1 MPKVQNA
8 LLWAGR
14 GPTMSRG
21 RKPSLVPTVQWSIM
35 IPIDLAFQI
44 EAQLMD
50 PVTQKAA
57 YSARSKLIQSLLY
70 NWLKEQGVKPII
82 PSNVI
87 CPDCKRP
94 KATSEN
100 DVMAGACPKWHL
112 PDNEEAKANCMR
124 RSQSELSL
132 ENPPTSTALSA

>member
-1 MPKVQNA
+1 M
-8 LLWAGR
+8 
-14 GPTMSRG
+14 TRG

-50 PVTQKAA
+50 PVTKRAT

-70 NWLKEQGVKPII
+70 DWLRGQGVSPLI
-82 PSNVI
+82 PAEVV

-94 KATSEN
+94 KATSQY
-100 DVMAGACPKWHL
+100 DIISGACPKWWASDDLDALKDCARHTQSPL
-112 PDNEEAKANCMR
+112 P
-124 RSQSELSL
+124 L
-132 ENPPTSTALSA
+132 ENPTTETPEKG